1 MNNDTRNQN
10 IICFIFSA
18 IGALAAFFIPF
29 ISYITVG
36 TSFYMNAKN
45 SNIASAMI
53 MTYPPVTSNVLLI
66 SLNMFIFILSFRMLY
81 YSLKPVIIVKQT
93 ELPEKAI

>member
-1 MNNDTRNQN
+1 MNNNTRNQN

-36 TSFYMNAKN
+36 TSFYMNTKN
-45 SNIASAMI
+45 SNKK
-53 MTYPPVTSNVLLI
+53 
-66 SLNMFIFILSFRMLY
+66 LSY
-81 YSLKPVIIVKQT
+81 VIIALNVIILAVALVCHIKQAV
-93 ELPEKAI
+93 ELK